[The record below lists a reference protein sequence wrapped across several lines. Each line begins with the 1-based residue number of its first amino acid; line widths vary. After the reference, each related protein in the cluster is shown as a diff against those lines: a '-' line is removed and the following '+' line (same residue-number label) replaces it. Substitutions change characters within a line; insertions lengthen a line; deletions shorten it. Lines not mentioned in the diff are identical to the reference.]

1 MSELISGKEALIA
14 LANGGDVIYIN
25 TFYKEKPTRYWGDAK
40 ECTVEQFFNGEWIFK
55 IEPRTI
61 TINGIEVPAPF
72 EPKDGDKYYHISI
85 QASLGYGW
93 DEWESSDY
101 DARAS
106 IFGAWRTEEE
116 IKQVVS
122 ALRFVLRVV
131 CDDQNPM
138 PIRIPCFRV

>member
-55 IEPRTI
+55 IKPRAI
-61 TINGIEVPAPF
+61 TLNNIEIPAPF
-72 EPKDGDKYYHISI
+72 EPKEDCLVYILDDSRQEGFREY
-85 QASLGYGW
+85 
-93 DEWESSDY
+93 DY
-101 DARAS
+101 DIEDTGALF
-106 IFGAWRTEEE
+106 FGVWRDKEE

-122 ALRFVLRVV
+122 ALRSVFKGGV
-131 CDDQNPM
+131 
-138 PIRIPCFRV
+138 

>member
-1 MSELISGKEALIA
+1 MSELISGKDALIA

-61 TINGIEVPAPF
+61 TLNNIEVPCNKSKHD
-72 EPKDGDKYYHISI
+72 KDDVVWVISTACENWYDWI
-85 QASLGYGW
+85 HG
-93 DEWESSDY
+93 SDCDFNTLY
-101 DARAS
+101 RE
-106 IFGAWRTEEE
+106 TEEE

-122 ALRFVLRVV
+122 ALRSVFKGGV
-131 CDDQNPM
+131 
-138 PIRIPCFRV
+138 